1 MKAAE
6 RIGRTIDL
14 FYRWPF
20 DRILSRELFR
30 YAACGGGNMLSDAV
44 LYFLIYH
51 YIIAERYLDLG
62 FVVVSPHIASLAVV
76 FPFTFLIGFWL
87 NRNVAFHAT
96 RLASSRQMMRY
107 ALTVVGSL
115 ALNYVCIKFFVEA
128 CGIWPTPSKALTTV
142 VCVIYS
148 YLAGRYFT
156 FRE

>member
-62 FVVVSPHIASLAVV
+62 FVVVSP
-76 FPFTFLIGFWL
+76 PY
-87 NRNVAFHAT
+87 R
-96 RLASSRQMMRY
+96 
-107 ALTVVGSL
+107 
-115 ALNYVCIKFFVEA
+115 
-128 CGIWPTPSKALTTV
+128 
-142 VCVIYS
+142 
-148 YLAGRYFT
+148 LAGRRLSVHLPDRILAQPQHRLSGLPAENPDPIAALSALGSRSHRAQLSVHEVYS
-156 FRE
+156 

>member
-96 RLASSRQMMRY
+96 RLGSSRQMMRY